1 MPHLIAVV
9 EDDPDQRHNYGEA
22 LSRRGYQ
29 IVEYADRATAA
40 EGLLRNK
47 PDLVLLDVMLGDEA
61 DAGFALCAELLAR
74 YPELPVIFLSSRSD
88 EIDQVFGL
96 RLGAWDYQ
104 TKPVSLTLLVERVG
118 ALLKAAQRRAELP
131 AAVNRSVE
139 PLQLD
144 AERVSVSWRGHEVP
158 LTVTECNLLEEIV
171 ARSGMVTTY
180 DELAAVTRQTC
191 VTNNTLNTHIR
202 HIRRKFEQVDP
213 DFCAL
218 ENVYGAGYRWRGE
231 TR

>member
-1 MPHLIAVV
+1 MPALIAVV

-22 LSRRGYQ
+22 LRRRGYR
-29 IVEYADRATAA
+29 IAAYADRVTARA
-40 EGLLRNK
+40 GLLQHK

-61 DAGFALCAELLAR
+61 DAGFELCADLLGS

-118 ALLKAAQRRAELP
+118 ALLKAAKRRALTP
-131 AAVNRSVE
+131 AVDAPS
-139 PLQLD
+139 PQGLQLD
-144 AERVSVSWRGHEVP
+144 RDRVAVKWQGVDVP
-158 LTVTECNLLEEIV
+158 LTVTECNLLAEIV
-171 ARSGMVTTY
+171 ARAGVVTTY

-202 HIRRKFEQVDP
+202 HIRRKFEQIDAQ
-213 DFCAL
+213 FAAL
-218 ENVYGAGYRWRGE
+218 ENVYGAGYRWRGDGC
-231 TR
+231 